1 MFTTPTI
8 MIAFTV
14 IINVNNNLL
23 LFEYNNFMLTGLCY
37 VYRIVAKRQSITII
51 RFQWPDLNATFH
63 NLFSTERMFSQHFQF
78 I

>member
-1 MFTTPTI
+1 

-14 IINVNNNLL
+14 VINVNNNLL
-23 LFEYNNFMLTGLCY
+23 LLEYNNFMLTGLCY
-37 VYRIVAKRQSITII
+37 DYRIVAMRQSITII
-51 RFQWPDLNATFH
+51 RFQWPDLNVTFH